1 MISDHAFEPEVLSS
15 DTVFQGRVWD
25 IRRDRIR
32 HSDFEFDRD
41 YVVHTGAVG
50 IIAINERA
58 ELLLVNQY
66 RHPMGKVMWEPPA
79 GLLDE
84 PGEDPLT
91 AAKRELLEETG
102 YVASTWNVLVDFANS
117 PGGSTE
123 ALRCYL
129 AQGLTEHHDGRP
141 AGKDEEATMTPTWVG
156 LQDVLDGIWGGEVTN
171 VLLVTGALALISA
184 LADPT
189 ALRPADSPWPV
200 RDHLIATNRVHK
212 P

>member
-1 MISDHAFEPEVLSS
+1 MISDHAFEPEVVAS
-15 DTVFQGRVWD
+15 DTVFTGRVWD
-25 IRRDRIR
+25 VRRDHIKYG
-32 HSDFEFDRD
+32 DFEFDRD
-41 YVVHTGAVG
+41 YVVHTGAIG

-58 ELLLVNQY
+58 ELLLVDQY

-79 GLLDE
+79 GLLDS
-84 PGEDPLT
+84 PNEDPLD

-102 YVASTWNVLVDFANS
+102 FVASSWNVLVDFANS
-117 PGGSTE
+117 PGGSSE

-129 AQGLTEHHDGRP
+129 AQGLTEHPNGRP
-141 AGKDEEATMTPTWVG
+141 TGTDEESMMVPRWVG

-171 VLLVTGALALISA
+171 VLLVTGTLALISA

-189 ALRPADSPWPV
+189 ALRPADAPWPA
-200 RDHLIATNRVHK
+200 REHLKATNRLRL

>member
-1 MISDHAFEPEVLSS
+1 MISDHAFEPEVISS
-15 DTVFQGRVWD
+15 DTVFHGRVWD
-25 IRRDRIR
+25 VRRDRIK
-32 HSDFEFDRD
+32 HGEFEFDRD
-41 YVVHTGAVG
+41 FVVHTGAVG

-58 ELLLVNQY
+58 ELLLVDQY

-84 PGEDPLT
+84 TDEDPLD

-102 YVASTWNVLVDFANS
+102 YVASSWNVLVDFANS
-117 PGGSTE
+117 PGGSSE

-129 AQGLTEHHDGRP
+129 AQGLTEHPDGRP
-141 AGKDEEATMTPTWVG
+141 VSTDEEAAMIPRWVG

-171 VLLVTGALALISA
+171 VLLVTGTLALISA

-189 ALRPADSPWPV
+189 ALRPADAPWPA

-212 P
+212 S

>member
-1 MISDHAFEPEVLSS
+1 MISDHAFEPEVISS
-15 DTVFQGRVWD
+15 DTVFRGRVWD
-25 IRRDRIR
+25 VRRDRIK
-32 HSDFEFDRD
+32 HGDFEFDRD
-41 YVVHTGAVG
+41 FVVHTGAVG

-58 ELLLVNQY
+58 ELLLVDQY

-84 PGEDPLT
+84 SDEDPLD

-102 YVASTWNVLVDFANS
+102 YVASSWNVLVDFANS
-117 PGGSTE
+117 PGGSSE

-129 AQGLTEHHDGRP
+129 AQGLTEHPDGRP
-141 AGKDEEATMTPTWVG
+141 VSTDEEAAMIPRWVG

-171 VLLVTGALALISA
+171 VLLVTGTLALISA
-184 LADPT
+184 LTDPT
-189 ALRPADSPWPV
+189 ALRPADAPWPA

-212 P
+212 A